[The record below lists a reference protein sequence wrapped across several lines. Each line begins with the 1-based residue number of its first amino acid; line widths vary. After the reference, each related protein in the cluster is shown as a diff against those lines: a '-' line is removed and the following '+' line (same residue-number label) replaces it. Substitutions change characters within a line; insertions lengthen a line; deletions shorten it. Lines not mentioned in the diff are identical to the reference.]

1 MQVLSATDRQFSLTF
16 CFRFEKLVIFAVY
29 LMLHYGGFPYF
40 LNIIIIII

>member
-1 MQVLSATDRQFSLTF
+1 MQVLSGTDSSSLTF

-40 LNIIIIII
+40 FYIIII